1 MEDDML
7 TFKEEKTFHESDFGG
22 KDEEM
27 LSAIVDWIN
36 GHDDRK
42 AIIED
47 NSGKTYV
54 AITHNRLMSIH
65 NNLCASTKLPF
76 WDTNKSTWESIPTVR
91 EAIDAASP
99 ACLGYAA
106 GQCRPSLK
114 DFKGVEI
121 FYKAQRRIQDGS
133 YAQNINSPNQ
143 STYCIDASSEILV
156 PRYDYRPNKDG
167 VSLAGAWRL
176 AAVPVDVIRGGEL
189 PNKFVEVDFQAESVL
204 NAKIWLGSLGAYTEY
219 ATLAGVVSLI
229 DPESFAEA
237 GVAPIEGSVA
247 AEPLNEE
254 QKAFMDECIQVQLEK
269 FHERLKELACV
280 LNASEASGKTE
291 EDKRP

>member
-1 MEDDML
+1 MENDIL
-7 TFKEEKTFHESDFGG
+7 AFKEEKTFRESDYGG
-22 KDEEM
+22 KDEE
-27 LSAIVDWIN
+27 LFDAIDNWIS

-47 NSGKTYV
+47 ADGKNCVVT
-54 AITHNRLMSIH
+54 THKRFMATLDS
-65 NNLCASTKLPF
+65 LCAYAKLPF
-76 WDTNKSTWESIPTVR
+76 WDADKSTWENIPTVS
-91 EAIDAASP
+91 EAIGVASP
-99 ACLGYAA
+99 VCLGYAA
-106 GQCRPSLK
+106 GRCCPSLK

-167 VSLAGAWRL
+167 VSLAGTWRL
-176 AAVPVDVIRGGEL
+176 VAVPVDVIRGGEL

-237 GVAPIEGSVA
+237 GVAPIEDSVA

-254 QKAFMDECIQVQLEK
+254 QKGFMDECIQVQLEK